1 MKNIFKTLLII
12 LVAFGITSCEDSDL
26 QIDQLY
32 DNVDTSG
39 SVLRIIDYPADLV
52 NLTGGEI
59 VPNTIDFLFEV
70 QQGDGSMTPDFKEV
84 RIYLTPYD
92 DQDLVFLTVD
102 VDGNEIGESL
112 YKTIPASEFAELS
125 VINGLP
131 QSNYNTETRFLLDDY
146 WATAVFGKANPI
158 VVNRFELEMNDGR
171 VWTDSNAGATLSGPY
186 FESPFL
192 TRTIFKVNEG
202 IQTKMKVDEDEPE
215 VGEELKFTLEVK
227 NVGDEELGFTVTNV
241 SMNALLPSGVTFG
254 YLDEDYEE
262 EDYNPVTG
270 VWTIGDIDPTVNKKL
285 IFYATVDAADVGTN
299 ITYTVEEAI
308 GDQRNPVVDHD
319 KLTVTMIVQE

>member
-1 MKNIFKTLLII
+1 MKNIFKSLLII

-39 SVLRIIDYPADLV
+39 AVLRILDYPADLV
-52 NLTGGEI
+52 NLTGGEV

-70 QQGDGSMTPDFKEV
+70 QEGDGSYTPDFKEV
-84 RIYLTPYD
+84 RVYLSAYD
-92 DQDLVFLTVD
+92 DQDLVHPTID
-102 VDGNEIGESL
+102 VDGNEIGEFL
-112 YKTIPASEFAELS
+112 YKTIDASEFAELS
-125 VINGLP
+125 AVNGLP
-131 QSNYNTETRFLLDDY
+131 EANYNTETRSLLDDTFS
-146 WATAVFGKANPI
+146 TAVFGAANPI
-158 VVNRFELEMNDGR
+158 IVNRFELEMTDGR

-202 IQTKMKVDEDEPE
+202 IQTKMKVDEEEPE

-227 NVGDEELGFTVTNV
+227 NVGDDELGFTVTNV
-241 SMNALLPSGVTFG
+241 TLNAGLLPEGLTYDSDDGG
-254 YLDEDYEE
+254 GA
-262 EDYNPVTG
+262 YNPDTG
-270 VWTIGDIDPTVNKKL
+270 IWTIGDIAPGDTEKL
-285 IFYATVDAADVGTN
+285 KLYAIVDNVDVGSN
-299 ITYTVEEAI
+299 ITYTIEEAI
-308 GDQRNPVVDHD
+308 GDQRNPVVDHT